1 MLEPTVGW
9 NAKLIVLM
17 RVAPVMGLAL
27 GATGAFAES
36 AAESSVYMARVVSVS
51 AQARDAYVGCLQQ
64 TELPRLLALKQQGLL
79 LEHSAFETSSVHITA
94 PEVPAWNFFFLD
106 RVPLKTTQSQTLR
119 EIVGACDAAGIEVR
133 RIETLR
139 ATPDSYPPKAG
150 PLSERLAPTVQYVL
164 EYIDVRETP
173 TAKREY
179 REAMR
184 TSVGPAIGQL
194 VRDGIFYSLGSFETA
209 SVEYTQPG
217 MPHWNEIHVRG
228 YFAEKGPSPPE
239 LDDAMKKVNPQRGGT
254 TEVFARLDAVRS
266 KAREDYARQLH
277 ELDVR

>member
-1 MLEPTVGW
+1 
-9 NAKLIVLM
+9 M
-17 RVAPVMGLAL
+17 RVAPAMGVAL
-27 GATGAFAES
+27 GATGAFAEPVV
-36 AAESSVYMARVVSVS
+36 ESSVYMARVVAVS
-51 AQARDAYVGCLQQ
+51 AQARDAYVGCLQR
-64 TELPRLLALKQQGLL
+64 TELPRLLALKEQGLL
-79 LEHSAFETSSVHITA
+79 LEHSAFETTSVNVTA

-119 EIVGACDAAGIEVR
+119 EIVGPCDAAGVEVR

-139 ATPDSYPPKAG
+139 ATPDSYPRQAG
-150 PLSERLAPTVQYVL
+150 PQSAHLAPTVQYVV

-194 VRDGIFYSLGSFETA
+194 VHDGIFYSLGSFETA

-228 YFAEKGPSPPE
+228 YFPEKGPSPPE
-239 LDDAMKKVNPQRGGT
+239 LDDAMRKVNPQRGGS

-266 KAREDYARQLH
+266 KTREDYARQLH

>member
-1 MLEPTVGW
+1 MGW
-9 NAKLIVLM
+9 NAKLIILM
-17 RVAPVMGLAL
+17 RVAAAMGVAL
-27 GATGAFAES
+27 GATGAFAEPT
-36 AAESSVYMARVVSVS
+36 AESSVYMARVVSVS
-51 AQARDAYVGCLQQ
+51 AQARDAYVGCLRR
-64 TELPRLLALKQQGLL
+64 TELPRLLALKEQGLL
-79 LEHSAFETSSVHITA
+79 LEHSAFETTSVQSTA

-106 RVPLKTTQSQTLR
+106 RVPLKTTRSQALR
-119 EIVGACDAAGIEVR
+119 EIVGPCDAAGVEVR

-150 PLSERLAPTVQYVL
+150 PQSEHLAPSVQFVV
-164 EYIDVRETP
+164 EYINVQETP

-194 VRDGIFYSLGSFETA
+194 VHDGIFYSLGSFATA

-228 YFAEKGPSPPE
+228 YFPEKGPSPAE
-239 LDDAMKKVNPQRGGT
+239 LDTAMRQVNPQRGGA

-266 KAREDYARQLH
+266 TAREDYARQLH
-277 ELDVR
+277 ELDVH